1 MWDTGSSAYYTK
13 KLKMI
18 GSYTLPCYYMDIEN
32 NDKINYI
39 EAVSDGEHLRQ
50 IKFIMA
56 SRKENVYGLT
66 TTAPNSM
73 TTQKWD
79 FIGKDVIGAFGY
91 MKPME
96 GDELNSDY
104 IVSLGW
110 IVNEC
115 PVRGLLDYERKWY

>member
-32 NDKINYI
+32 TDKINYI

-56 SRKENVYGLT
+56 SRKENVYGLKT
-66 TTAPNSM
+66 VPDSM
-73 TTQKWD
+73 TT
-79 FIGKDVIGAFGY
+79 
-91 MKPME
+91 
-96 GDELNSDY
+96 
-104 IVSLGW
+104 
-110 IVNEC
+110 
-115 PVRGLLDYERKWY
+115 